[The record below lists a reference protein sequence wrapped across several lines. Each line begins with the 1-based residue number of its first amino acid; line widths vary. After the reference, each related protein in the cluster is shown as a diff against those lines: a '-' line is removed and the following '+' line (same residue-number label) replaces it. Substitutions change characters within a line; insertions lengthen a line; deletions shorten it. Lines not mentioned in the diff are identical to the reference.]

1 MIIKITYGET
11 IWEEMGE
18 ELIQWNLTAV
28 GQANEAFF
36 AFWLVDIFHF
46 CEYFDQIESSCVE
59 FLTK

>member
-46 CEYFDQIESSCVE
+46 CE
-59 FLTK
+59 